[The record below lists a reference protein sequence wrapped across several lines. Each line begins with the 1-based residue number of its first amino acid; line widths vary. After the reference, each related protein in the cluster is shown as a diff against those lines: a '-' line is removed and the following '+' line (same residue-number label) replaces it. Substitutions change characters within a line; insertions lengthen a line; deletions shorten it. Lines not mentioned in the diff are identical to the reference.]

1 MWQSQPMAASV
12 VMLVAD
18 SAELLVAPGGQRPA
32 SLCEKAAAT
41 AAVGSGA
48 LWGLYATSL
57 LAKLQGTSFD
67 RGVAEELWRCTVRAV
82 SHVLWLLHLAG
93 CEARAGGP
101 EPTPDEDCKAPTK
114 SVDVSCLSENPLCAR
129 VIDDAARLLPIPL
142 TFALTGDEAQ
152 RSELVERLTLVKF
165 ADKWVAASLPAHE
178 RRIFSTVALK
188 DLWDLRLAEV
198 KRLTGIQAAKRL
210 DTTLGQSCREAKH
223 AMAHSDGDA
232 AEDDYDSDFQD
243 EAEDDSEEDAEKN
256 EAEQSRQ
263 EDPNTGFVSATYTTS
278 SKTVSVTTAVV
289 SEDMPLWQGP
299 SEGSELEGLE
309 NRLEKSA
316 TDVPH

>member
-1 MWQSQPMAASV
+1 MAASV

-41 AAVGSGA
+41 AAVSPVGSGA

-82 SHVLWLLHLAG
+82 SHAPLCKVLWLLHLAG

-243 EAEDDSEEDAEKN
+243 EAEDDSEDSPIPGLLVHGRIQVKPVPQAPQKSHESPETAVDAHMPCQEDAEKN

-263 EDPNTGFVSATYTTS
+263 EDPNTGFA
-278 SKTVSVTTAVV
+278 A
-289 SEDMPLWQGP
+289 
-299 SEGSELEGLE
+299 
-309 NRLEKSA
+309 
-316 TDVPH
+316 